1 MSLTKKQIDKAA
13 RLYSLAIVANADS
26 GGAENELET
35 DVMDRSREFATAAL
49 ARLGYDRFDLVTI
62 QQCIDAAR
70 KG

>member
-1 MSLTKKQIDKAA
+1 MSLTKKRIDKAA

-26 GGAENELET
+26 GGAENEDECS
-35 DVMDRSREFATAAL
+35 VMDRARELATAAL
-49 ARLGYDRFDLVTI
+49 ERLGYSPLDLLTI